1 MGMLW
6 PYHSSLETI
15 TVLTVISSWNWMMQ
29 MSALSRS
36 LTEAFLR
43 AHEPSDHGRR

>member
-1 MGMLW
+1 
-6 PYHSSLETI
+6 
-15 TVLTVISSWNWMMQ
+15 VLAATSSWSWLMQ

-36 LTEAFLR
+36 LTDAFLR